1 MKVWV
6 FIIFRLIYNTAQIFE
21 FVFLG
26 LGITSSTSKN
36 KVPPKPQNSLI
47 TPSITGVGIYH
58 KGSIGYGGF
67 VGFLVKT
74 LDFSSHLLPDYQN
87 DNGDQRRSNDENEKL
102 ILREVMKY
110 DFSAN
115 QNL

>member
-1 MKVWV
+1 M
-6 FIIFRLIYNTAQIFE
+6 
-21 FVFLG
+21 
-26 LGITSSTSKN
+26 
-36 KVPPKPQNSLI
+36 
-47 TPSITGVGIYH
+47 
-58 KGSIGYGGF
+58 
-67 VGFLVKT
+67 KT

-87 DNGDQRRSNDENEKL
+87 DNGDQRSDTENEKL